1 MERQSGG
8 LPCVEDSV
16 TASLDQEA
24 PVDECESTHEEMR
37 RTMVK
42 PRTKSKRRGASAVEM
57 AFIAPV
63 FLTLVLGII
72 ESSRLGMVSQLLTT
86 AAREG
91 CRVAVINGMT
101 QTDVQN
107 RINGVL
113 NGSGISVGTV
123 TPTCPSPYSWDSA
136 AEWHSDHGEPER
148 PLHPGEL
155 AADAVLPEDR
165 HHLVSATMSCERP

>member
-1 MERQSGG
+1 MR
-8 LPCVEDSV
+8 PRR
-16 TASLDQEA
+16 
-24 PVDECESTHEEMR
+24 ESR
-37 RTMVK
+37 
-42 PRTKSKRRGASAVEM
+42 RRGASAVEM

-107 RINGVL
+107 RIDSVL
-113 NGSGISVGTV
+113 NGSGVSVGTV
-123 TPTCPSPYSWDSA
+123 TPTCPSGYSWDSA
-136 AEWHSDHGEPER
+136 PRRNPDHGEPER
-148 PLHPGEL
+148 SLFLGEL
-155 AADAVLPEDR
+155 AADTVL
-165 HHLVSATMSCERP
+165 S